1 MRKIVGEYQAS
12 VILIRMAIRA
22 IIFDLGGVLLRT
34 ADFSPREK
42 LANQL
47 GMSRAEL
54 EELIF
59 GGDSGGAVQKGEI
72 SLEEYWRTVQER
84 LNYSPDEFKALI
96 EVFFAEDG
104 LDHELVDY
112 IRELRRGYKTAL
124 LSNAT
129 SDLRTQVAEKWH
141 IEDAF
146 DIMVISGE
154 VGMIKPEPG
163 IFKLTLEQLGVEAQ
177 EAVFVDDML
186 RNVDG
191 ARKAGL
197 NAIQFQSTHQ
207 VQDDIQQLLNAG

>member
-1 MRKIVGEYQAS
+1 
-12 VILIRMAIRA
+12 MAIRA

-34 ADFSPREK
+34 ADFSRREK
-42 LANQL
+42 LADQL

-72 SLEEYWRTVQER
+72 SLEEYWRKVQKR
-84 LNYSPDEFKALI
+84 LNYSPEEFKALI
-96 EVFFAEDG
+96 EAFFAEDG
-104 LDHELVDY
+104 LDHELVGY
-112 IRELRRGYKTAL
+112 IRKLRQGYKTAL

-129 SDLRTQVAEKWH
+129 SDLRKQVAEKWC

-163 IFKLTLEQLGVEAQ
+163 IFKLALELLGVDAQ

-197 NAIQFQSTHQ
+197 TAIQFQSTQQ
-207 VQDDIQQLLNAG
+207 VQAEIDQLLIAG

>member
-1 MRKIVGEYQAS
+1 ME
-12 VILIRMAIRA
+12 IRA
-22 IIFDLGGVLLRT
+22 VIFDLGGVLLRT

-42 LANQL
+42 LADQL

-72 SLEEYWRTVQER
+72 SLEEYWRNVQER

-96 EVFFAEDG
+96 EAFFAEDG

-112 IRELRRGYKTAL
+112 IRKLRQGYKTAL

-129 SDLRTQVAEKWH
+129 SDLRKQVAEKWC

-154 VGMIKPEPG
+154 VGMIKPETG
-163 IFKLTLEQLGVEAQ
+163 IFKLTLELLGVEAQ

-197 NAIQFQSTHQ
+197 NAIQFQSTQQ
-207 VQDDIQQLLNAG
+207 VQADIEQFLVAG